1 MTPTTN
7 TSKAREIAETIG
19 CSVQTVMNKAKGLG
33 IKFKGRSAAEHNTLL
48 GVLNAVRP
56 RHGRIPSSNLGGSI
70 LEGIRL
76 DEEPHSK

>member
-56 RHGRIPSSNLGGSI
+56 RHGRISEFESRWVHFGGYPA
-70 LEGIRL
+70 G
-76 DEEPHSK
+76 